1 LEHKIEHP
9 EVLLFELKPSK
20 GHFGGNK
27 RWSGFEDT
35 NGVAMSL
42 HCNYR
47 TMAAKANDKCSQDVI
62 PTKAMK
68 LSADEVKAYNA
79 IIALDQEKKRA
90 RGKAELNGEEQGGA
104 TAAFHC
110 ITCGVCAL
118 WAEGGEQHE

>member
-20 GHFGGNK
+20 GHFGGSK

-35 NGVAMSL
+35 DGVAMSL

-79 IIALDQEKKRA
+79 IIALDQEKNGRGEKR
-90 RGKAELNGEEQGGA
+90 N
-104 TAAFHC
+104 
-110 ITCGVCAL
+110 
-118 WAEGGEQHE
+118 

>member
-1 LEHKIEHP
+1 MEHKIEHP

-35 NGVAMSL
+35 DGVAMSL

-47 TMAAKANDKCSQDVI
+47 TMAAKVNGKCSQDVT

-79 IIALDQEKKRA
+79 IIALDQEEKKKGE
-90 RGKAELNGEEQGGA
+90 GKSGIE
-104 TAAFHC
+104 
-110 ITCGVCAL
+110 
-118 WAEGGEQHE
+118 W